1 MMRYMA
7 AKICK
12 IKNYEVKSGC
22 SYFFDNNV
30 WMLLFA
36 KIAGAYE
43 DRQKK
48 YSSLLNDIK
57 NRDGIIFISSLILS
71 EYINRSLRLSFNQW
85 IDIEGRIKSETD
97 FKRDY
102 RGTQHYKDSLKVTLL
117 EVNDI
122 LEMSERRPDD
132 FHSINIDSIFYEMSS
147 DSDFNDSYYVELC
160 DKNNMIL
167 VTDDTDLLNTQKNIS
182 IVTY

>member
-43 DRQKK
+43 DRQKNIPV
-48 YSSLLNDIK
+48 SSMT
-57 NRDGIIFISSLILS
+57 
-71 EYINRSLRLSFNQW
+71 LR
-85 IDIEGRIKSETD
+85 IE
-97 FKRDY
+97 
-102 RGTQHYKDSLKVTLL
+102 
-117 EVNDI
+117 
-122 LEMSERRPDD
+122 M
-132 FHSINIDSIFYEMSS
+132 
-147 DSDFNDSYYVELC
+147 ELF
-160 DKNNMIL
+160 L
-167 VTDDTDLLNTQKNIS
+167 
-182 IVTY
+182 

>member
-57 NRDGIIFISSLILS
+57 NRDGIIFISSLI
-71 EYINRSLRLSFNQW
+71 INFERSFIFIQLIPYSLILNNRFIST
-85 IDIEGRIKSETD
+85 IK
-97 FKRDY
+97 
-102 RGTQHYKDSLKVTLL
+102 L
-117 EVNDI
+117 
-122 LEMSERRPDD
+122 
-132 FHSINIDSIFYEMSS
+132 
-147 DSDFNDSYYVELC
+147 
-160 DKNNMIL
+160 
-167 VTDDTDLLNTQKNIS
+167 
-182 IVTY
+182 